1 MTDGSDPAVLQLPT
15 PPNPPDDP
23 IFDFD
28 ISTWIDPPVYVTN
41 LPETTPESNIR
52 AMAEME
58 YRKST
63 TPTAWHRYVTL
74 GRYVVDGF
82 TFDSIMDEGSA
93 DPLKMYCLVWYQ
105 YAYHL
110 DHEIDIPP
118 KLQAWGTRKA
128 QPFLATHAISAFTLD
143 TKTTSWKDF
152 SRSQSLSNPWSEV
165 TPKQRKPKNRGTPL
179 AVKPSGLA
187 VSARGTRSNPGTI
200 AEENS
205 KNSDSTDSRGQQRP
219 VYHVDDNSAA
229 SNAKQSVLIPN
240 LNVPVCDGTHRVTL
254 RWKTS
259 LDITRLSRQT
269 QEMKEEIYKLL
280 DDIFDDDDGLLYRWQ
295 HAGTDIHNLISKM
308 TPSEVRQFICPSIG
322 ILPSLSMIVIPIR
335 FGFSSNTPAKWRNL
349 PSTQEKLEKYNVTVS
364 FSNCTS
370 TSGNLVVAGFI
381 LLKAPM
387 TTHRLRYLQ
396 SLRQQLPETTP
407 PFDILLHKR
416 TPFDQQIPHL
426 AVQCGHK
433 HVHSLSEA
441 LANILTGD
449 GSALYIPRFVLSQM
463 ATSDAESLF
472 TTHDAHV
479 KSLRW
484 LPLFPLLSNLDKPRK
499 EYLQDGSVIERTTRE
514 WARTIKNITGTALA
528 QCDVVNG
535 GLDQLCYLLFP
546 PQHLEAATNALDE
559 YRKCLY
565 PFSQREARFRESIG
579 PPPVIHMS
587 KSVIANLDFIK
598 NLSTQN
604 LANAS
609 RRQQTD
615 TSNDNSSEASPES
628 GITYPS
634 SSKATRP
641 LTPAESLRL
650 RYSNRTLRSEAT
662 ESLDDE
668 LTSASTETA
677 PSSKLS
683 DGRMSTSMAK
693 LRELDAVIQRQ
704 KQLNDKK
711 DAKNSERISLIER
724 QLHRLDDLD
733 KKLDDVKNDFGTRLT
748 LFEQRMVATV
758 KTQMESSHDNVTNMN
773 STLTQ
778 LMNVVSHLVEHRSDP
793 KGETRTHAS
802 GVRTTTRTTN
812 EILGRTSIANAASS
826 SQQSHSS
833 SSRSS
838 MSAESTG
845 CIQSPEHK
853 RPRSGKKPLKE
864 SIRRQLDQALEAA
877 SNKIPTPCI
886 DSQESLDSLDL
897 AMQQM
902 EEIVTSNR
910 VNADASDSKHDN
922 TDHESHYT
930 ASSQTPEEQN
940 TNATPSPG
948 RKSTS

>member
-1 MTDGSDPAVLQLPT
+1 MTDGSDPAALQLPT
-15 PPNPPDDP
+15 FLNPPDDS

-28 ISTWIDPPVYVTN
+28 ISDWIDPPVYVTN

-58 YRKST
+58 YKKTT

-118 KLQAWGTRKA
+118 KLQAWGARKA
-128 QPFLATHAISAFTLD
+128 QPFLANHAISAFTLD

-165 TPKQRKPKNRGTPL
+165 TPKQRKPKNKGTSP
-179 AVKPSGLA
+179 AVKPSVSA

-205 KNSDSTDSRGQQRP
+205 KNSDSTDSRGQKRP
-219 VYHVDDNSAA
+219 AYHEDDNSAG

-240 LNVPVCDGTHRVTL
+240 SNVPVCDGTHRVTL

-259 LDITRLSRQT
+259 LDITRISRQT
-269 QEMKEEIYKLL
+269 EELKEEIYKLL
-280 DDIFDDDDGLLYRWQ
+280 DDIFDDDDGLLYKWQ

-308 TPSEVRQFICPSIG
+308 TPSEVRHFISPSIG

-349 PSTQEKLEKYNVTVS
+349 PSTQEKLEKHNVTVS

-370 TSGNLVVAGFI
+370 TSGNLVVNGFI

-416 TPFDQQIPHL
+416 TPFDQQISHL

-449 GSALYIPRFVLSQM
+449 GSALFIPRFVLSQM
-463 ATSDAESLF
+463 ATSDAE
-472 TTHDAHV
+472 
-479 KSLRW
+479 
-484 LPLFPLLSNLDKPRK
+484 DKPRK

-514 WARTIKNITGTALA
+514 WARTIKDITGTALA

-546 PQHLEAATNALDE
+546 PQHLEAATNALEE

-579 PPPVIHMS
+579 PPPVIHLS

-598 NLSTQN
+598 KLSTQHTTN
-604 LANAS
+604 VPL
-609 RRQQTD
+609 QQTD

-628 GITYPS
+628 GITYSS

-641 LTPAESLRL
+641 PTPAESLRL
-650 RYSNRTLRSEAT
+650 RYSN
-662 ESLDDE
+662 
-668 LTSASTETA
+668 
-677 PSSKLS
+677 
-683 DGRMSTSMAK
+683 
-693 LRELDAVIQRQ
+693 
-704 KQLNDKK
+704 
-711 DAKNSERISLIER
+711 
-724 QLHRLDDLD
+724 
-733 KKLDDVKNDFGTRLT
+733 
-748 LFEQRMVATV
+748 
-758 KTQMESSHDNVTNMN
+758 
-773 STLTQ
+773 
-778 LMNVVSHLVEHRSDP
+778 
-793 KGETRTHAS
+793 HA
-802 GVRTTTRTTN
+802 
-812 EILGRTSIANAASS
+812 
-826 SQQSHSS
+826 
-833 SSRSS
+833 
-838 MSAESTG
+838 
-845 CIQSPEHK
+845 
-853 RPRSGKKPLKE
+853 
-864 SIRRQLDQALEAA
+864 
-877 SNKIPTPCI
+877 
-886 DSQESLDSLDL
+886 LDL
-897 AMQQM
+897 KRLNPLM
-902 EEIVTSNR
+902 TSQHPHQLKLHPR
-910 VNADASDSKHDN
+910 RS
-922 TDHESHYT
+922 
-930 ASSQTPEEQN
+930 
-940 TNATPSPG
+940 
-948 RKSTS
+948 